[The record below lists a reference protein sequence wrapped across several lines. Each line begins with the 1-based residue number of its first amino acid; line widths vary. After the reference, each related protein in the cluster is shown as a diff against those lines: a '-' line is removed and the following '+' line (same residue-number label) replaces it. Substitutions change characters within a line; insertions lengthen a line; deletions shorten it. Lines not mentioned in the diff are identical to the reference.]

1 MKRFIFIALVVIV
14 LLASIACGKSEMVE
28 AAEEAIVNIGNVTLE
43 SEAAIKTA
51 ESIFNGLTDR
61 EKEQVE
67 NRIDLI
73 EARNQYEKLIEEQQ
87 RQEELRAAEEEKKIN
102 DEIQEAVDAFYA
114 DMNVDKAI
122 SALTEFY
129 DVGNPSQKA
138 AIQEWIQKIEGYCY
152 KGTHFLTMEY
162 VLSNSPSIEYD
173 TNGNITY
180 KKDNRTYR
188 GVLYRND
195 DYRKDPFYGVSY
207 DGYFG
212 EYHLYYFGKN
222 CSVNPGFDIYC
233 TEYLDTC
240 FPSQNEK
247 VDWGFLENGKPSKNS
262 YKVYTDS
269 LGNKLFFSE
278 SNSTDYGAGI
288 RLNIKVK

>member
-1 MKRFIFIALVVIV
+1 MRRIYSVVIIVIV
-14 LLASIACGKSEMVE
+14 LLLLTACGKSEMVE
-28 AAEEAIVNIGNVTLE
+28 AAEEAIANIGNVTLE

-87 RQEELRAAEEEKKIN
+87 LQLVEQQRQEELRAA
-102 DEIQEAVDAFYA
+102 EAVDAFYA

-180 KKDNRTYR
+180 KKDNQTYR

-247 VDWGFLENGKPSKNS
+247 VDWGFLENGKPSMNNYKV
-262 YKVYTDS
+262 KVYTDS
-269 LGNKLFFSE
+269 LGNKLFFTE
-278 SNSTDYGAGI
+278 PNSTDYGAGI